1 MLGDIIKN
9 IILTIIIIVIV
20 LIVNKIYLRRIINN
34 IKSEI
39 NEIKEVLSFQQSFNI
54 QLQKSNNKNFK
65 LQGEE
70 LNLRS
75 DYLLLL
81 FSKKVKINLLLLRI
95 NLFRKIINS
104 LLSTLITNNSEY
116 LRRTSNKFNDILKPS
131 ANKNKFFIIYCKE
144 NININNVSDKK
155 INIIIDFMMF
165 IHNYT
170 SEKIHFNKN
179 KNIPEIF
186 NTIKSEQ
193 NSENSDVKTNAS
205 FNAYELI
212 DYIFNEYDLEK
223 DMKKLID
230 NTHKELKEEEVK
242 GTNIIEPEDEKKNK
256 KEIENLI
263 ENDDGNID
271 EVEKNI
277 QNNNEQEN
285 KTKRNK
291 RKKRKNKK
299 KRFDVNTNN
308 NNANNSEEEI
318 INNSNKKEKG
328 TSNVNE
334 PVKNN
339 NNVKGENTNFNKE
352 EDINNNNHKNEVN
365 NIPRKNF
372 RNFINSLNENFDESE
387 IEIIKNIYDNSNHN
401 DYSIK
406 ENIKLLKDIKND
418 EITINNKK
426 NFYAQNITNFKF
438 ENIEE
443 YSIEKMYEIYKLN
456 FDINSDI
463 YTKINGKDLS
473 NHYRFNISYLKLIDI
488 NIINSYKLNDLK
500 EDLKKITHNDLI
512 NLLLEDKGKFGS
524 TLNIEDIN

>member
-144 NININNVSDKK
+144 NNNINNVSDKK

-193 NSENSDVKTNAS
+193 NSENSDVKIDAS

-230 NTHKELKEEEVK
+230 NTHKELKEEVVK

-263 ENDDGNID
+263 EKDRGNID
-271 EVEKNI
+271 EVENNI

-291 RKKRKNKK
+291 RKNKK
-299 KRFDVNTNN
+299 KRFD
-308 NNANNSEEEI
+308 
-318 INNSNKKEKG
+318 
-328 TSNVNE
+328 
-334 PVKNN
+334 
-339 NNVKGENTNFNKE
+339 
-352 EDINNNNHKNEVN
+352 
-365 NIPRKNF
+365 
-372 RNFINSLNENFDESE
+372 L
-387 IEIIKNIYDNSNHN
+387 
-401 DYSIK
+401 
-406 ENIKLLKDIKND
+406 
-418 EITINNKK
+418 
-426 NFYAQNITNFKF
+426 
-438 ENIEE
+438 
-443 YSIEKMYEIYKLN
+443 M
-456 FDINSDI
+456 
-463 YTKINGKDLS
+463 
-473 NHYRFNISYLKLIDI
+473 
-488 NIINSYKLNDLK
+488 
-500 EDLKKITHNDLI
+500 
-512 NLLLEDKGKFGS
+512 
-524 TLNIEDIN
+524 

>member
-1 MLGDIIKN
+1 MLGEIIKN

-39 NEIKEVLSFQQSFNI
+39 KEIKEVLSFQQSFNI

-144 NININNVSDKK
+144 NNIKNVSNKK

-193 NSENSDVKTNAS
+193 NSENSDVKTDAS
-205 FNAYELI
+205 FNPLASPSAGANALKYGDI
-212 DYIFNEYDLEK
+212 
-223 DMKKLID
+223 
-230 NTHKELKEEEVK
+230 NTVTPSPGEVK
-242 GTNIIEPEDEKKNK
+242 G
-256 KEIENLI
+256 LI
-263 ENDDGNID
+263 
-271 EVEKNI
+271 
-277 QNNNEQEN
+277 
-285 KTKRNK
+285 
-291 RKKRKNKK
+291 
-299 KRFDVNTNN
+299 
-308 NNANNSEEEI
+308 
-318 INNSNKKEKG
+318 
-328 TSNVNE
+328 
-334 PVKNN
+334 P
-339 NNVKGENTNFNKE
+339 
-352 EDINNNNHKNEVN
+352 
-365 NIPRKNF
+365 
-372 RNFINSLNENFDESE
+372 
-387 IEIIKNIYDNSNHN
+387 
-401 DYSIK
+401 YSIF
-406 ENIKLLKDIKND
+406 L
-418 EITINNKK
+418 
-426 NFYAQNITNFKF
+426 YPP
-438 ENIEE
+438 
-443 YSIEKMYEIYKLN
+443 
-456 FDINSDI
+456 
-463 YTKINGKDLS
+463 S
-473 NHYRFNISYLKLIDI
+473 NCAPQ
-488 NIINSYKLNDLK
+488 
-500 EDLKKITHNDLI
+500 
-512 NLLLEDKGKFGS
+512 
-524 TLNIEDIN
+524 

>member
-1 MLGDIIKN
+1 M
-9 IILTIIIIVIV
+9 
-20 LIVNKIYLRRIINN
+20 
-34 IKSEI
+34 
-39 NEIKEVLSFQQSFNI
+39 
-54 QLQKSNNKNFK
+54 
-65 LQGEE
+65 
-70 LNLRS
+70 
-75 DYLLLL
+75 
-81 FSKKVKINLLLLRI
+81 
-95 NLFRKIINS
+95 
-104 LLSTLITNNSEY
+104 
-116 LRRTSNKFNDILKPS
+116 
-131 ANKNKFFIIYCKE
+131 E
-144 NININNVSDKK
+144 N
-155 INIIIDFMMF
+155 
-165 IHNYT
+165 
-170 SEKIHFNKN
+170 
-179 KNIPEIF
+179 
-186 NTIKSEQ
+186 
-193 NSENSDVKTNAS
+193 
-205 FNAYELI
+205 
-212 DYIFNEYDLEK
+212 
-223 DMKKLID
+223 
-230 NTHKELKEEEVK
+230 
-242 GTNIIEPEDEKKNK
+242 
-256 KEIENLI
+256 
-263 ENDDGNID
+263 
-271 EVEKNI
+271 NI

-372 RNFINSLNENFDESE
+372 SNFINSLNENFDESE